1 MSNSQRSPGLALTH
15 PGRPRTIPP
24 MHIKYRIGIM
34 PGPWP
39 KGREG
44 VDFLWE
50 LTDFLE
56 RSGIDSLWLS
66 DRLSSP
72 TPVPE
77 VMTTLAAVA
86 ARTQTLKFGP
96 SVIVLPY
103 RTPVVAAKEMATLDW
118 LSRGR
123 FFPAVG
129 VGVELPREFDA
140 SGVPFKERGRRTD
153 EAIHV
158 IRLLW
163 TQDEVSF
170 QGEFYK
176 LDRVTIFPKPWQTPP
191 PIWIGGKS
199 EAAIKRTARV
209 GDGWMPSFITP
220 EEFRVGAERVKEL
233 ARAAGRE
240 VPEDHFGTLINFAV
254 ADSSEAALAMAE
266 PYIQRGRV
274 DDATMKQCTA
284 FGPADAVIAKIEEYV
299 KSGASKF
306 ILRPLCPPA
315 RMLEQLAILAERVAP
330 EYHSR

>member
-1 MSNSQRSPGLALTH
+1 
-15 PGRPRTIPP
+15 

-44 VDFLWE
+44 VDFLWT

-129 VGVELPREFDA
+129 VGVELP
-140 SGVPFKERGRRTD
+140 
-153 EAIHV
+153 
-158 IRLLW
+158 
-163 TQDEVSF
+163 
-170 QGEFYK
+170 
-176 LDRVTIFPKPWQTPP
+176 
-191 PIWIGGKS
+191 
-199 EAAIKRTARV
+199 
-209 GDGWMPSFITP
+209 
-220 EEFRVGAERVKEL
+220 
-233 ARAAGRE
+233 
-240 VPEDHFGTLINFAV
+240 
-254 ADSSEAALAMAE
+254 
-266 PYIQRGRV
+266 
-274 DDATMKQCTA
+274 
-284 FGPADAVIAKIEEYV
+284 
-299 KSGASKF
+299 
-306 ILRPLCPPA
+306 
-315 RMLEQLAILAERVAP
+315 
-330 EYHSR
+330 

>member
-1 MSNSQRSPGLALTH
+1 
-15 PGRPRTIPP
+15 
-24 MHIKYRIGIM
+24 
-34 PGPWP
+34 
-39 KGREG
+39 
-44 VDFLWE
+44 
-50 LTDFLE
+50 
-56 RSGIDSLWLS
+56 
-66 DRLSSP
+66 
-72 TPVPE
+72 
-77 VMTTLAAVA
+77 MTTLAAVA

-191 PIWIGGKS
+191 PSGS
-199 EAAIKRTARV
+199 A
-209 GDGWMPSFITP
+209 
-220 EEFRVGAERVKEL
+220 
-233 ARAAGRE
+233 ARARRPSSAPRESATAGCPR
-240 VPEDHFGTLINFAV
+240 
-254 ADSSEAALAMAE
+254 SSRPRSSVWES
-266 PYIQRGRV
+266 
-274 DDATMKQCTA
+274 TA
-284 FGPADAVIAKIEEYV
+284 CRSWRSRP
-299 KSGASKF
+299 GA
-306 ILRPLCPPA
+306 RCPKTTSA
-315 RMLEQLAILAERVAP
+315 R
-330 EYHSR
+330 

>member
-1 MSNSQRSPGLALTH
+1 ME
-15 PGRPRTIPP
+15 
-24 MHIKYRIGIM
+24 IKYRIGIM

-39 KGREG
+39 PGRDSA
-44 VDFLWE
+44 DFLWT
-50 LTDFLE
+50 LCDFLE
-56 RSGIDSLWLS
+56 QSGIDSIWLS

-72 TPVPE
+72 APVPE
-77 VMTTLAAVA
+77 VMTTLAAIA
-86 ARTQTLKFGP
+86 ARTTKLKFGP

-103 RTPVVAAKEMATLDW
+103 RTPVVAAKEMATIDW
-118 LSRGR
+118 LSKGR
-123 FFPAVG
+123 LFPAVG

-163 TQDEVSF
+163 TEDEVSF

-199 EAAIKRTARV
+199 EAAMRRTARL

-220 EEFRVGAERVKEL
+220 DELCVGVERVKEL
-233 ARAAGRE
+233 AAAAGRE
-240 VPEDHFGTLINFAV
+240 VPEDHFGTLINFAI
-254 ADSSEAALAMAE
+254 AESGDAAFALAQ
-266 PYIQRGRV
+266 PYLQRGRV
-274 DDATMKQCTA
+274 DDATMRQCTA
-284 FGPADAVIAKIEEYV
+284 FGPSEVLLAKIEEYV
-299 KSGASKF
+299 KGGVSKF

-315 RMLEQLAILAERVAP
+315 RMLEQLAIVAEKIVP

>member
-1 MSNSQRSPGLALTH
+1 MDV
-15 PGRPRTIPP
+15 
-24 MHIKYRIGIM
+24 KYRIGIM

-39 KGREG
+39 PGRESG
-44 VDFLWE
+44 EFLWT
-50 LTDFLE
+50 LCDFLE
-56 RSGIDSLWLS
+56 RSELDSLWRS
-66 DRLSSP
+66 DRPPASR
-72 TPVPE
+72 PVPE

-86 ARTQTLKFGP
+86 ARTQVLKFGP

-158 IRLLW
+158 IRRLW
-163 TQDEVSF
+163 TEDEVSF

-176 LDRVTIFPKPWQTPP
+176 LDRVTIFPKPWQSPP

-199 EAAIKRTARV
+199 DAAIRRTARV
-209 GDGWMPSFITP
+209 GDGWIPSFITP
-220 EEFRVGAERVKEL
+220 EEFRVSADRLKEL
-233 ARAAGRE
+233 AAGAGRE

-254 ADSSEAALAMAE
+254 AEESAAALAIADR
-266 PYIQRGRV
+266 YIQRGRV
-274 DDATMKQCTA
+274 DDATMRQCTA
-284 FGPADAVIAKIEEYV
+284 FGPVDVLISKIEEYV
-299 KSGASKF
+299 KAGASKF
-306 ILRPLCPPA
+306 ILRPLCPA
-315 RMLEQLAILAERVAP
+315 AAMLEQLAVVAEEVAP
-330 EYHSR
+330 EYHRR